1 MECNGVKSH
10 KNSQIAHR
18 KGKTMFYGEYRHT
31 IDSKGRLF
39 IPAKL
44 RERLGEEFIFS
55 RGFDKCICV
64 YPMEE
69 WERFTAKLEELPV
82 AKERH
87 VRRYFYAGA
96 YEGTVDAQGR
106 VTLSQLY
113 REFASLEKDVVI
125 VGNRSH
131 LELWSAA
138 AWEEEQKL
146 IDNEEVTNELIEL
159 GF

>member
-1 MECNGVKSH
+1 
-10 KNSQIAHR
+10 
-18 KGKTMFYGEYRHT
+18 MFYGEYKHT
-31 IDSKGRLF
+31 VDAKGRLF

-44 RERLGEEFIFS
+44 REKLGEEFIFS
-55 RGFDKCICV
+55 RGLDNCICI
-64 YPMEE
+64 YPMAE

-96 YEGTVDAQGR
+96 YEGSVDSQGR
-106 VTLSQLY
+106 VTLSQNY
-113 REFASLEKDVVI
+113 RDIAKLEKDVVI

-131 LELWSAA
+131 LEVWSAE
-138 AWEEEQKL
+138 AWEAEQKF
-146 IDNEEVTNELIEL
+146 INNEEITNELIEL

>member
-1 MECNGVKSH
+1 MFKERGKS
-10 KNSQIAHR
+10 N
-18 KGKTMFYGEYRHT
+18 MFYGEYRHT

-87 VRRYFYAGA
+87 VRRFFYAGA
-96 YEGTVDAQGR
+96 YEGTVDSQGR
-106 VTLSQLY
+106 VSLSQNY
-113 REFASLEKDVVI
+113 RTIANLEKDVVI

-131 LELWSAA
+131 LEVWSAE
-138 AWEEEQKL
+138 AWEAEQQF
-146 IDNEEVTNELIEL
+146 INNEEITQELIEL